1 MALIHQLSE
10 TVRKLLVKSR
20 NRIPSV
26 YRPQPPPKPEP
37 VIPPPVAVPQNAAID
52 IMEPLTIGSGQREDI
67 TFRYITGIPA
77 ATEFGMEWYANET
90 DPALNRP
97 PLTLRDKPIPT
108 QTFSPAAPQPNTGDF
123 QDGIV
128 SIQAPDIHDDPDG
141 MENFYGR
148 IIIYQV

>member
-1 MALIHQLSE
+1 M
-10 TVRKLLVKSR
+10 
-20 NRIPSV
+20 
-26 YRPQPPPKPEP
+26 
-37 VIPPPVAVPQNAAID
+37 PPPVAVPQNAVID
-52 IMEPLTIGSGQREDI
+52 IMEPLTIGSGQRQDV
-67 TFRYITGIPA
+67 TFRDLTGIPA
-77 ATEFGMEWYANET
+77 ATAFGMEWYANET

-108 QTFSPAAPQPNTGDF
+108 QTFAPAEPQPNTGDF

-148 IIIYQV
+148 IIIYQD